1 MSEWYEIKN
10 QEDIELSEDGES
22 IEVLFNSNKF
32 GNQYVDIPI
41 EFIIKVLPKDR

>member
-22 IEVLFNSNKF
+22 IEVLF